1 MAKKWFFFVVICLLF
16 ASACATRAKGPSA
29 ASTPGDRSFD
39 IHLKQGVSFLAQGEY
54 GRAAEELRAA
64 VEISPDSPKAHHYL
78 GLCYFHLK
86 DYDPA
91 KEQFEKAVALDPS
104 FATAYN
110 NLAGVYSL
118 KMQFA
123 KAAESYK
130 KALSLSPDM
139 ISANYSLGILLSN
152 LGLTEEG
159 GRYLSRG
166 IALDPDYLEKHQE
179 LVTTFSS
186 LSFDMR
192 ETYFTYAKAYASAGN
207 IDKTLDYLGK
217 AREAGFVD
225 WPRIL
230 REKEFEKVREDPRIK
245 NFLKSPSFS

>member
-1 MAKKWFFFVVICLLF
+1 MGKKWFYWAIVCLLL
-16 ASACATRAKGPSA
+16 ASACATHGKAPAA

-64 VEISPDSPKAHHYL
+64 VEINPNSSKARNYL
-78 GLCYFHLK
+78 GLCYFHEK
-86 DYDPA
+86 DYDRA
-91 KEQFEKAVALDPS
+91 REHFEKAVELDPS

-110 NLAGVYSL
+110 NLAGVCSL
-118 KMQFA
+118 NSQFTR
-123 KAAESYK
+123 AEELYK

-139 ISANYSLGILLSN
+139 VSANYSLGILLSN

-166 IALDPDYLEKHQE
+166 IALAPDYLEKHQE

-186 LSFDMR
+186 LSFETR
-192 ETYFTYAKAYASAGN
+192 ETYFTCAKAYASAGN
-207 IDKTLDYLGK
+207 IGKTLEYLEK

-225 WPRIL
+225 WQRIL
-230 REKEFEKVREDPRIK
+230 REKDFEKVRDDPRIK
-245 NFLKSPSFS
+245 KFTTGL